1 MGRCKA
7 AIACELG
14 HLRKETPFALSSA
27 TSQRPHSD
35 KAFVACEPQKKRLTK
50 KSI

>member
-14 HLRKETPFALSSA
+14 HLRKQTPFALSSA

-35 KAFVACEPQKKRLTK
+35 KALLQG
-50 KSI
+50 